1 MAAISGSLFS
11 ESFTEAVEADLTPE
25 RLEALQLLE
34 SWDGYFVEGGE
45 EAWVSSTVNSDAWEL
60 QDRWIRRVLEL
71 VFEDELETETLT
83 WRRQGE
89 NLLFNILLRGLPGSD
104 LTLQNSINWFENRSS
119 VAKPSDPF
127 ELIVWALDDT
137 LASLGPRPWDMD
149 RATIDYQADSLGV
162 VWSAPWLDRSTYAQ
176 VVEVGPEG
184 PTRIESM
191 IPSGA
196 IGCDLCQWTRSR
208 IRSAILWVYGN
219 LRWIFTPRIPCVP

>member
-1 MAAISGSLFS
+1 M
-11 ESFTEAVEADLTPE
+11 
-25 RLEALQLLE
+25 
-34 SWDGYFVEGGE
+34 
-45 EAWVSSTVNSDAWEL
+45 
-60 QDRWIRRVLEL
+60 

-191 IPSGA
+191 IPLGQSGA
-196 IGCDLCQWTRSR
+196 IYVNGQDPEFDPQYFGFTE
-208 IRSAILWVYGN
+208 
-219 LRWIFTPRIPCVP
+219 IFDGFLHRDFPVFHESPQD